1 MTHIFNLK
9 PNQTF
14 LLFSLTIITKIAT
27 FYYICMIKSEKM
39 INRQLISPK
48 SIVVVGGSDDTQKPG
63 GNTLKNLLDT
73 HYSGDLFVVNPK
85 ADSAQGVKSYR
96 NIEDIPEVECAILAI
111 PAKLC
116 LDAVTTL
123 CNKKSCKAI
132 IILSAGFHED
142 SPEGAEI
149 ERRIAQVCNE
159 TGTSLIGPNC
169 IGVMTPDYAGVFTHP
184 IPKLTPD
191 GAALISGSG
200 ATIVFILEAAM
211 QLGLNF
217 SQVFSVGNCAQIGVE
232 EALEYMDESYEPGKS
247 SPVIMLYIEN
257 ISDPWKLYRHASS
270 LIKKGAKI
278 AAIKSGYSEAGSR
291 AASSHTGAMASP
303 DKAVDALFRKAGII
317 RCYSRGELVNVTSA
331 LMYPAPKGNKFAII
345 THAGGPAVMQTD
357 ILSSHGIEIPPFKGE
372 KAAELLSKLYPG
384 SSVANPI
391 DFLATGTAEQLGHI
405 LDACEEDFDV
415 DGMTVIFGNPGLKT
429 TYDVYDL
436 LADKI
441 RNSKKP
447 IYPVL
452 PSIVNSAD
460 EIMKFQQDGGIS
472 FPDEVALG
480 SAIVKIVNQP
490 QAIGD
495 FTLPPVDKKK
505 IRTIIDEA
513 QNGYLA
519 PEKVQIL
526 LDAAGIERAKE
537 VVATSEKEVLE
548 GAHAIGY
555 PLVMK
560 VIGPVHKSDVGGVA
574 LDINDDTTLLNQF
587 RRMMQIPQT
596 TAILMQPML
605 SGTQIFIGAKREG
618 SFGHLV
624 LCGLGGIFVETL
636 KDINYSLSPVSHTEA
651 NEMIKGLRSYKMLE
665 GTRGQEGVNIPLFAE
680 AIRRVSAL
688 CEAAPEI
695 FEMDLNPLLGNSR
708 QVVAVDARVRIEKE
722 R

>member
-1 MTHIFNLK
+1 
-9 PNQTF
+9 
-14 LLFSLTIITKIAT
+14 
-27 FYYICMIKSEKM
+27 M

-48 SIVVVGGSDDTQKPG
+48 SIVVVGGSDDTLKPG

-96 NIEDIPEVECAILAI
+96 NIGDIPEVECAILAI
-111 PAKLC
+111 PAKMC
-116 LDAVTTL
+116 LEAVETL
-123 CNKKSCKAI
+123 CYKKSCKAI

-142 SPEGAEI
+142 SPEGAEL
-149 ERRIAQVCNE
+149 ERKIAQVCNE

-184 IPKLTPD
+184 IPRLTPQ

-211 QLGLNF
+211 QLGLTF

-257 ISDPWKLYRHASS
+257 ISDPWKLHKHASS
-270 LIKKGAKI
+270 LIRKGAKI

-317 RCYSRGELVNVTSA
+317 RCYSRGELVNVASA
-331 LMYPAPKGNKFAII
+331 LMYPAPKGNRFAII

-357 ILSSHGIEIPPFKGE
+357 ILSGNGIEIPTFSGP
-372 KAAELLSKLYPG
+372 KADELLSKLYPG

-391 DFLATGTAEQLGHI
+391 DFLATGTAAQLGHI
-405 LDACEEDFDV
+405 LDACEDDFDV
-415 DGMTVIFGNPGLKT
+415 DGITVIFGNPGLT
-429 TYDVYDL
+429 TTFDVYDL
-436 LADKI
+436 LAEKI
-441 RNSKKP
+441 KNSKKP

-452 PSIVNSAD
+452 PSIVNSAE
-460 EIMKFQQDGGIS
+460 EIRKFQGDGGIS

-480 SAIVKIVNQP
+480 GAIVKIVNQP
-490 QAIGD
+490 AAIED
-495 FTLPPVDKKK
+495 STLPQVDIQT
-505 IRTIIDEA
+505 IRGVIDSA
-513 QNGYLA
+513 SNGYLE
-519 PEKVQIL
+519 PEKVQML
-526 LDAAGIERAKE
+526 LDAAGIPRAKE
-537 VVATSEKEVLE
+537 VVAATEEEALQ
-548 GAHAIGY
+548 GARTVGY

-560 VIGPVHKSDVGGVA
+560 VIGPIHKSDVGGVA
-574 LDINDDTTLLNQF
+574 LNISDDETLVAEF
-587 RRMMQIPQT
+587 RRMIQIPQT

-618 SFGHLV
+618 VFGHLV

-636 KDINYSLSPVSHTEA
+636 KDISYSLAPVSQIEA
-651 NEMIKGLRSYKMLE
+651 DEMIRGLRSYKMLK
-665 GTRGQEGVNIPLFAE
+665 GTRGQEGVNITMFAE

-688 CEAAPEI
+688 CDAAPEI

-708 QVVAVDARVRIEKE
+708 EVVAVDARIRIEK
-722 R
+722 

>member
-1 MTHIFNLK
+1 
-9 PNQTF
+9 
-14 LLFSLTIITKIAT
+14 
-27 FYYICMIKSEKM
+27 M

-48 SIVVVGGSDDTQKPG
+48 SIVVVGGSDDTLKPG

-96 NIEDIPEVECAILAI
+96 NIGEIPEVECAILAI
-111 PAKLC
+111 PAKMC
-116 LDAVTTL
+116 LEAVETL
-123 CNKKSCKAI
+123 CYKKSCKAI

-149 ERRIAQVCNE
+149 EKKIAQVCNE

-184 IPKLTPD
+184 IPRLTPQ

-211 QLGLNF
+211 QLGLTF

-257 ISDPWKLYRHASS
+257 ISDPWKLYKHASS
-270 LIKKGAKI
+270 LIRKGAKI

-317 RCYSRGELVNVTSA
+317 RCYSRGELVNVASA
-331 LMYPAPKGNKFAII
+331 LMYPAPKGNRFAIV

-357 ILSSHGIEIPPFKGE
+357 ILSGNGIEIPTFSGP
-372 KAAELLSKLYPG
+372 KADELLSKLYPG

-391 DFLATGTAEQLGHI
+391 DFLATGTAAQLGHI
-405 LDACEEDFDV
+405 LDACEDDFDV
-415 DGMTVIFGNPGLKT
+415 DGITVIFGNPGLT
-429 TYDVYDL
+429 TTFDVYDL
-436 LADKI
+436 LTEKI
-441 RNSKKP
+441 KSSKKP

-452 PSIVNSAD
+452 PSIVNSAE
-460 EIMKFQQDGGIS
+460 EIRKFQGDGGIS

-480 SAIVKIVNQP
+480 GAIVKIVNQP
-490 QAIGD
+490 ASIED
-495 FTLPPVDKKK
+495 STLPQVDIQT
-505 IRTIIDEA
+505 IRGVIDSA
-513 QNGYLA
+513 SNGYLE

-526 LDAAGIERAKE
+526 LDAAGIPRAKE
-537 VVATSEKEVLE
+537 VVATTEEEALQ
-548 GAHAIGY
+548 GARTVGY

-560 VIGPVHKSDVGGVA
+560 VIGPIHKSDVGGVA
-574 LDINDDTTLLNQF
+574 LNISDDETLVAEF
-587 RRMMQIPQT
+587 RRMIQIPQT

-618 SFGHLV
+618 VFGHLV

-636 KDINYSLSPVSHTEA
+636 KDISYSLAPVSQIEA
-651 NEMIKGLRSYKMLE
+651 DEMIRGLRSYKMLE
-665 GTRGQEGVNIPLFAE
+665 GTRGQEGVNITMFAE

-688 CEAAPEI
+688 CNAAPEI

-708 QVVAVDARVRIEKE
+708 EVVAVDARIRIEK
-722 R
+722 

>member
-1 MTHIFNLK
+1 
-9 PNQTF
+9 
-14 LLFSLTIITKIAT
+14 
-27 FYYICMIKSEKM
+27 M

-48 SIVVVGGSDDTQKPG
+48 SIVVVGGSDDTLKPG

-96 NIEDIPEVECAILAI
+96 NIGDIPEVECAILAI
-111 PAKLC
+111 PAKMC
-116 LDAVTTL
+116 LEAVETL
-123 CNKKSCKAI
+123 CYKKSCKAI

-149 ERRIAQVCNE
+149 EKKIAQVCNE

-184 IPKLTPD
+184 IPRLTPQ

-211 QLGLNF
+211 QLGLTF

-257 ISDPWKLYRHASS
+257 ISDPWKLYKHASS
-270 LIKKGAKI
+270 LIRKGAKI

-317 RCYSRGELVNVTSA
+317 RCYSRGELVNVASA
-331 LMYPAPKGNKFAII
+331 LMYPAPKGNRFAIV

-357 ILSSHGIEIPPFKGE
+357 ILSGNGIEIPTFSGP
-372 KAAELLSKLYPG
+372 KADELLSKLYPG

-391 DFLATGTAEQLGHI
+391 DFLATGTAPQLGHI
-405 LDACEEDFDV
+405 LDACENDFDV
-415 DGMTVIFGNPGLKT
+415 DGITVIFGNPGLT
-429 TYDVYDL
+429 TTFDVYDL
-436 LADKI
+436 LTEKI
-441 RNSKKP
+441 KSSKKP

-452 PSIVNSAD
+452 PSIVNSAE
-460 EIMKFQQDGGIS
+460 EIRKFQGDGGIS

-480 SAIVKIVNQP
+480 GAIVKIVNQP
-490 QAIGD
+490 AAIED
-495 FTLPPVDKKK
+495 STLPQVDTQT
-505 IRTIIDEA
+505 IRGVIDSA
-513 QNGYLA
+513 SNGYLE
-519 PEKVQIL
+519 PEKVQML
-526 LDAAGIERAKE
+526 LDAAGIPRAKE
-537 VVATSEKEVLE
+537 VVAATEEEALQ
-548 GAHAIGY
+548 GARTVGY

-560 VIGPVHKSDVGGVA
+560 VIGPIHKSDVGGVA
-574 LDINDDTTLLNQF
+574 LNISDDETLVAEF
-587 RRMMQIPQT
+587 RRMIQIPQT

-618 SFGHLV
+618 AFGHLV

-636 KDINYSLSPVSHTEA
+636 KDISYSLAPVSQIEA
-651 NEMIKGLRSYKMLE
+651 NEMIRGLRSYKMLE
-665 GTRGQEGVNIPLFAE
+665 GTRGQEGVNITMFAE

-688 CEAAPEI
+688 CDAAPEI

-708 QVVAVDARVRIEKE
+708 EVVAVDARIRIEK
-722 R
+722 

>member
-1 MTHIFNLK
+1 
-9 PNQTF
+9 
-14 LLFSLTIITKIAT
+14 
-27 FYYICMIKSEKM
+27 M

-48 SIVVVGGSDDTQKPG
+48 SIVVVGGSDDTLKPG

-96 NIEDIPEVECAILAI
+96 NIGDIPEVECAILAI
-111 PAKLC
+111 PAKMC
-116 LDAVTTL
+116 LEAVETL
-123 CNKKSCKAI
+123 CYKKSCKAI

-149 ERRIAQVCNE
+149 EKKIAQVCNE

-184 IPKLTPD
+184 IPRLTPQ

-211 QLGLNF
+211 QLGLTF

-270 LIKKGAKI
+270 LIRKGAKI

-317 RCYSRGELVNVTSA
+317 RCYSRGELVNVASA
-331 LMYPAPKGNKFAII
+331 LMYPAPKGNRFAIV

-357 ILSSHGIEIPPFKGE
+357 ILSGNGIEIPTFSGP
-372 KAAELLSKLYPG
+372 KADELLSKLYPG

-391 DFLATGTAEQLGHI
+391 DFLATGTAAQLGHI
-405 LDACEEDFDV
+405 LDACEDDFDV
-415 DGMTVIFGNPGLKT
+415 DGITVIFGNPGLT
-429 TYDVYDL
+429 TTFDVYDL
-436 LADKI
+436 LTEKI
-441 RNSKKP
+441 KSSKKP

-452 PSIVNSAD
+452 PSIVNSAE
-460 EIMKFQQDGGIS
+460 EIRKFQGDGGIS

-480 SAIVKIVNQP
+480 GAIVKIVNQP
-490 QAIGD
+490 AAIED
-495 FTLPPVDKKK
+495 STLPQVDIQT
-505 IRTIIDEA
+505 IRGVIDSA
-513 QNGYLA
+513 SNGYLE

-526 LDAAGIERAKE
+526 LDAAGIPRAKE
-537 VVATSEKEVLE
+537 VVAATEEEALQ
-548 GAHAIGY
+548 GARTVGY

-560 VIGPVHKSDVGGVA
+560 VIGPIHKSDVGGVA
-574 LDINDDTTLLNQF
+574 LNISDDETLVAEF
-587 RRMMQIPQT
+587 RRMIQIPQT

-618 SFGHLV
+618 VFGHLV

-636 KDINYSLSPVSHTEA
+636 KDISYSLAPVSQIEA
-651 NEMIKGLRSYKMLE
+651 DEMIRGLRSYKMLE
-665 GTRGQEGVNIPLFAE
+665 GTRGQEGVNITMFAE

-688 CEAAPEI
+688 CDAAPEI

-708 QVVAVDARVRIEKE
+708 EVVAVDARIRIEK
-722 R
+722 

>member
-1 MTHIFNLK
+1 
-9 PNQTF
+9 
-14 LLFSLTIITKIAT
+14 
-27 FYYICMIKSEKM
+27 M

-48 SIVVVGGSDDTQKPG
+48 SIVVVGGSDDTLKPG

-96 NIEDIPEVECAILAI
+96 NIGDIPEVECAILAI
-111 PAKLC
+111 PAKMC
-116 LDAVTTL
+116 LEAVETL
-123 CNKKSCKAI
+123 CYKKSCKAI

-149 ERRIAQVCNE
+149 EKKIAQVCNE

-184 IPKLTPD
+184 IPRLTPQ

-211 QLGLNF
+211 QLGLTF

-232 EALEYMDESYEPGKS
+232 EALEYMDESYETGKS

-270 LIKKGAKI
+270 LIRKGAKI

-317 RCYSRGELVNVTSA
+317 RCYSRGELVNVASA
-331 LMYPAPKGNKFAII
+331 LMYSAPKGNRFAIV

-357 ILSSHGIEIPPFKGE
+357 ILSGNGIEIPTFSGP
-372 KAAELLSKLYPG
+372 KADELLSKLYPG

-391 DFLATGTAEQLGHI
+391 DFLATGTAAQLGHI
-405 LDACEEDFDV
+405 LDACENDFDV
-415 DGMTVIFGNPGLKT
+415 DGITVIFGNPGLT
-429 TYDVYDL
+429 TTFDVYDL
-436 LADKI
+436 LTEKI
-441 RNSKKP
+441 KSSKKP

-452 PSIVNSAD
+452 PSIVNSAE
-460 EIMKFQQDGGIS
+460 EIRKFQGDGGIS

-480 SAIVKIVNQP
+480 GAIVKIVNQP
-490 QAIGD
+490 AAIED
-495 FTLPPVDKKK
+495 STLPQVDIQT
-505 IRTIIDEA
+505 IRGVIDSA
-513 QNGYLA
+513 SNGYLE
-519 PEKVQIL
+519 PEKVQML
-526 LDAAGIERAKE
+526 LDAAGIPRAKE
-537 VVATSEKEVLE
+537 VVAATEEEALQ
-548 GAHAIGY
+548 GAYTVGY

-560 VIGPVHKSDVGGVA
+560 VIGPIHKSDVGGVA
-574 LDINDDTTLLNQF
+574 LNISDDETLVAEF
-587 RRMMQIPQT
+587 RRMIQIPQT

-618 SFGHLV
+618 VFGHLV

-636 KDINYSLSPVSHTEA
+636 KDISYSLAPVSQIEA
-651 NEMIKGLRSYKMLE
+651 DEMIRGLRSYKMLE
-665 GTRGQEGVNIPLFAE
+665 GTRGQEGVNITMFAE

-688 CEAAPEI
+688 CDAAPEI

-708 QVVAVDARVRIEKE
+708 EVVAVDARIRIEK
-722 R
+722 

>member
-1 MTHIFNLK
+1 
-9 PNQTF
+9 
-14 LLFSLTIITKIAT
+14 
-27 FYYICMIKSEKM
+27 M

-48 SIVVVGGSDDTQKPG
+48 SIVVVGGSDDTLKPG

-96 NIEDIPEVECAILAI
+96 NIGDIPAVECAILAI

-116 LDAVTTL
+116 LEAVETL
-123 CNKKSCKAI
+123 CYKKSCKAI

-142 SPEGAEI
+142 SPEGAEL
-149 ERRIAQVCNE
+149 ERKIAQVCNE

-184 IPKLTPD
+184 IPRLTPQ

-211 QLGLNF
+211 QLGLTF

-257 ISDPWKLYRHASS
+257 ISDPWKLYKHASS
-270 LIKKGAKI
+270 LIRKGAKI

-317 RCYSRGELVNVTSA
+317 RCYSRGELVNVASA
-331 LMYPAPKGNKFAII
+331 LMYPAPKGNRFAIV

-357 ILSSHGIEIPPFKGE
+357 ILSGNGIEIPTFSGP
-372 KAAELLSKLYPG
+372 KADELLSKLYPG

-391 DFLATGTAEQLGHI
+391 DFLATGTAPQLGHI
-405 LDACEEDFDV
+405 LDACEDDFDV
-415 DGMTVIFGNPGLKT
+415 DGITVIFGNPGLT
-429 TYDVYDL
+429 TTFDVYDL
-436 LADKI
+436 LTEKI
-441 RNSKKP
+441 KSSKKP

-452 PSIVNSAD
+452 PSIVNSAE
-460 EIMKFQQDGGIS
+460 EIRKFQGDGGIS

-480 SAIVKIVNQP
+480 GAIVKIVNQP
-490 QAIGD
+490 AAIED
-495 FTLPPVDKKK
+495 STLPQVDIQT
-505 IRTIIDEA
+505 IRGVIDSA
-513 QNGYLA
+513 SNGYLE
-519 PEKVQIL
+519 PEKVQML
-526 LDAAGIERAKE
+526 LDAAGIPRAKE
-537 VVATSEKEVLE
+537 VVAATEEEALQ
-548 GAHAIGY
+548 GARTVGY

-560 VIGPVHKSDVGGVA
+560 VIGPIHKSDVGGVA
-574 LDINDDTTLLNQF
+574 LNISDDETLVSEF
-587 RRMMQIPQT
+587 RRMIQIPQT

-618 SFGHLV
+618 VFGHLV

-636 KDINYSLSPVSHTEA
+636 KDISYSLAPVSQIEA
-651 NEMIKGLRSYKMLE
+651 DEMIRGLRSYKMLE
-665 GTRGQEGVNIPLFAE
+665 GTRGQEGVNITMFAE

-688 CEAAPEI
+688 CDASPEI

-708 QVVAVDARVRIEKE
+708 EVVAVDARIRIEM
-722 R
+722 

>member
-1 MTHIFNLK
+1 M
-9 PNQTF
+9 
-14 LLFSLTIITKIAT
+14 KI
-27 FYYICMIKSEKM
+27 KKM
-39 INRQLISPK
+39 INEQLISPK
-48 SIVVVGGSDDTQKPG
+48 SIVVVGGSDDTKKPG
-63 GNTLKNLLDT
+63 GNTLKNLLNT
-73 HYSGDLFVVNPK
+73 NYSGDLFVVNPK

-96 NIEDIPEVECAILAI
+96 NIEDIPAVDCAILAI

-116 LDAVTTL
+116 YDAVATL
-123 CNKKSCKAI
+123 CYKKSCKAI

-142 SPEGAEI
+142 SAEGAEI
-149 ERRIAQVCNE
+149 ERNIARVCNE

-184 IPKLTPD
+184 IPRLTPQ

-211 QLGLNF
+211 QLGLTF

-270 LIKKGAKI
+270 LIRKGAKI

-317 RCYSRGELVNVTSA
+317 RCYSRGELVNVASA
-331 LMYPAPKGNKFAII
+331 LMYPAPKGNRFAII

-357 ILSSHGIEIPPFKGE
+357 ILSSNGIQIPPFKGP
-372 KAAELLSKLYPG
+372 KAEELLSKLYPG

-405 LDACEEDFDV
+405 LDACENDFAV
-415 DGMTVIFGNPGLKT
+415 DGMTVIFGNPGLT
-429 TYDVYDL
+429 TTFDVYDL

-441 RNSKKP
+441 KSSKKP

-452 PSIVNSAD
+452 PSIVNSAE
-460 EIMKFQQDGGIS
+460 EIRKFQGEGGIS

-480 SAIVKIVNQP
+480 GAIVKIVNQP
-490 QAIGD
+490 AAIED
-495 FTLPPVDKKK
+495 STLPQVDRAA
-505 IRTIIDEA
+505 IRDIVDSA
-513 QNGYLA
+513 ANGYLEPA
-519 PEKVQIL
+519 KVQML
-526 LDAAGIERAKE
+526 LDAAGIPRAKE
-537 VVATSEKEVLE
+537 VVASTKEEVLK
-548 GAHAIGY
+548 GAREVGY

-574 LDINDDTTLLNQF
+574 LNIADDATLMAEF
-587 RRMMQIPQT
+587 SRMMQIPQT

-605 SGTQIFIGAKREG
+605 SGTQIFIGAKREEG
-618 SFGHLV
+618 FGHLI

-636 KDINYSLSPVSHTEA
+636 KDINYSLSPVSGTEA

-665 GTRGQEGVNIPLFAE
+665 GTRGQEGVNIPMFAE

-695 FEMDLNPLLGNSR
+695 FEMDLNPLLGNTR
-708 QVVAVDARVRIEKE
+708 QVVAVDARIRIEKQ
-722 R
+722 

>member
-1 MTHIFNLK
+1 
-9 PNQTF
+9 
-14 LLFSLTIITKIAT
+14 
-27 FYYICMIKSEKM
+27 M

-48 SIVVVGGSDDTQKPG
+48 SIVVVGGSDDTLKPG

-96 NIEDIPEVECAILAI
+96 NIGDIPEVECAILAI
-111 PAKLC
+111 PAKMC
-116 LDAVTTL
+116 LEAVETL
-123 CNKKSCKAI
+123 CYKKSCKAI

-149 ERRIAQVCNE
+149 EKKIAQVCNE

-184 IPKLTPD
+184 IPRLTPQ

-211 QLGLNF
+211 QLGLTF

-270 LIKKGAKI
+270 LIRKGAKI

-317 RCYSRGELVNVTSA
+317 RCYSRGELVNVASA
-331 LMYPAPKGNKFAII
+331 LMYPAPKGNRFAIV

-357 ILSSHGIEIPPFKGE
+357 ILSGNGIEIPTFSGP
-372 KAAELLSKLYPG
+372 KADELLSKLYPG

-391 DFLATGTAEQLGHI
+391 DFLATGTAAQLGHI
-405 LDACEEDFDV
+405 LDACENDFDV
-415 DGMTVIFGNPGLKT
+415 DGITVIFGNPGLT
-429 TYDVYDL
+429 TTFDVYDL
-436 LADKI
+436 LTEKI
-441 RNSKKP
+441 KSSKKP

-452 PSIVNSAD
+452 PSIVNSAE
-460 EIMKFQQDGGIS
+460 EIRKFQGDGGIS

-480 SAIVKIVNQP
+480 GAIVKIVNQP
-490 QAIGD
+490 AAIED
-495 FTLPPVDKKK
+495 STLPQVDIQT
-505 IRTIIDEA
+505 IRGVIDSA
-513 QNGYLA
+513 SNGYLE

-526 LDAAGIERAKE
+526 LDAAGIPRAKE
-537 VVATSEKEVLE
+537 VVAATEEEALQ
-548 GAHAIGY
+548 GARTVGY

-560 VIGPVHKSDVGGVA
+560 VIGPIHKSDVGGVA
-574 LDINDDTTLLNQF
+574 LNISDDETLLAEF
-587 RRMMQIPQT
+587 RRMIQIPQT

-618 SFGHLV
+618 VFGHLV

-636 KDINYSLSPVSHTEA
+636 KDISYSLAPVSQIEA
-651 NEMIKGLRSYKMLE
+651 DEMIRGLRSYKMLE
-665 GTRGQEGVNIPLFAE
+665 GTRGQEGVNITMFAE

-688 CEAAPEI
+688 CDAAPEI

-708 QVVAVDARVRIEKE
+708 EVVAVDARIRIEK
-722 R
+722 

>member
-1 MTHIFNLK
+1 
-9 PNQTF
+9 
-14 LLFSLTIITKIAT
+14 
-27 FYYICMIKSEKM
+27 M

-48 SIVVVGGSDDTQKPG
+48 SIVVVGGSDDTLKPG

-96 NIEDIPEVECAILAI
+96 NIGDIPEVECAILAI
-111 PAKLC
+111 PAKMC
-116 LDAVTTL
+116 LEAVETL
-123 CNKKSCKAI
+123 CYKKSCKAI

-149 ERRIAQVCNE
+149 EKKIAQVCNE

-184 IPKLTPD
+184 IPRLTPQ

-211 QLGLNF
+211 QLGLTF

-257 ISDPWKLYRHASS
+257 ISDPWKLYKHASS
-270 LIKKGAKI
+270 LIRKGAKI

-317 RCYSRGELVNVTSA
+317 RCYSRGELVNVASA
-331 LMYPAPKGNKFAII
+331 LMYPAPKGNRFAIV

-357 ILSSHGIEIPPFKGE
+357 ILSGNGIEIPTFSGP
-372 KAAELLSKLYPG
+372 KADELLSKLYPG

-391 DFLATGTAEQLGHI
+391 DFLATGTAAQLGHI
-405 LDACEEDFDV
+405 LDACENDFDV
-415 DGMTVIFGNPGLKT
+415 DGITVIFGNPGLT
-429 TYDVYDL
+429 TTFDVYDL
-436 LADKI
+436 LAEKI
-441 RNSKKP
+441 KSSKKP

-452 PSIVNSAD
+452 PSIVNSAE
-460 EIMKFQQDGGIS
+460 EIRKFQGEGGIS

-480 SAIVKIVNQP
+480 GAIVKIVNQP
-490 QAIGD
+490 AAIED
-495 FTLPPVDKKK
+495 STLPQVDIQT
-505 IRTIIDEA
+505 IRGVIDSA
-513 QNGYLA
+513 SNGYLE
-519 PEKVQIL
+519 PEKVQML
-526 LDAAGIERAKE
+526 LDAAGIPRAKE
-537 VVATSEKEVLE
+537 VVAATEEEALQ
-548 GAHAIGY
+548 GAHTVGY

-560 VIGPVHKSDVGGVA
+560 VIGPIHKSDVGGVA
-574 LDINDDTTLLNQF
+574 LNISDDETLVAEF
-587 RRMMQIPQT
+587 RRMIQIPQT

-618 SFGHLV
+618 VFGHLV

-636 KDINYSLSPVSHTEA
+636 KDISYSLAPVSQIEA
-651 NEMIKGLRSYKMLE
+651 DEMIRGLRSYKMLE
-665 GTRGQEGVNIPLFAE
+665 GTRGQEGVNITMFAE

-688 CEAAPEI
+688 CDAAPEI
-695 FEMDLNPLLGNSR
+695 YEMDLNPLLGNSR
-708 QVVAVDARVRIEKE
+708 EVVAVDARIRIEK
-722 R
+722 

>member
-1 MTHIFNLK
+1 
-9 PNQTF
+9 
-14 LLFSLTIITKIAT
+14 
-27 FYYICMIKSEKM
+27 M

-184 IPKLTPD
+184 IPKLTPQ

-211 QLGLNF
+211 QLGLTF

-232 EALEYMDESYEPGKS
+232 EALEYMDDSYKPGKS

-257 ISDPWKLYRHASS
+257 ISDPWKLYKHASS
-270 LIKKGAKI
+270 LIRKGAKI

-317 RCYSRGELVNVTSA
+317 RCYSRGELVNVASA
-331 LMYPAPKGNKFAII
+331 LMYPAPKGNRFAIV

-357 ILSSHGIEIPPFKGE
+357 ILSGNGIEIPTFSGP
-372 KAAELLSKLYPG
+372 KADELLSKLYPG

-391 DFLATGTAEQLGHI
+391 DFLATGTAPQLGHI
-405 LDACEEDFDV
+405 LDACENDFDV
-415 DGMTVIFGNPGLKT
+415 DGITVIFGNPGLT
-429 TYDVYDL
+429 TTFDVYDL
-436 LADKI
+436 LTEKI
-441 RNSKKP
+441 KSSKKP

-452 PSIVNSAD
+452 PSIVNSAE
-460 EIMKFQQDGGIS
+460 EIRKFQGEGGIS

-480 SAIVKIVNQP
+480 GAIVKIVNQP
-490 QAIGD
+490 AAIED
-495 FTLPPVDKKK
+495 STLPQVDIQT
-505 IRTIIDEA
+505 IRGVIDSA
-513 QNGYLA
+513 SNGYLE

-526 LDAAGIERAKE
+526 LDAAGIPRAKE
-537 VVATSEKEVLE
+537 VVAATEEEALQ
-548 GAHAIGY
+548 GARTVGY

-560 VIGPVHKSDVGGVA
+560 VIGPIHKSDVGGVA
-574 LDINDDTTLLNQF
+574 LNISDDETLVAEF
-587 RRMMQIPQT
+587 RRMIQIPQT

-618 SFGHLV
+618 VFGHLV

-636 KDINYSLSPVSHTEA
+636 KDISYSLAPVSQIEA
-651 NEMIKGLRSYKMLE
+651 DEMIRGLRSYKMLE
-665 GTRGQEGVNIPLFAE
+665 GTRGQEGVNITMFAE

-688 CEAAPEI
+688 CDAAPEI

-708 QVVAVDARVRIEKE
+708 EVVAVDARIRIEK
-722 R
+722 

>member
-1 MTHIFNLK
+1 M
-9 PNQTF
+9 
-14 LLFSLTIITKIAT
+14 IT
-27 FYYICMIKSEKM
+27 
-39 INRQLISPK
+39 RQLISPK
-48 SIVVVGGSDDTQKPG
+48 SIVVVGGSDDVHKPG
-63 GNTLKNLLDT
+63 GNTIKNLLDT

-85 ADSAQGVKSYR
+85 ADSVQGVPSYR
-96 NIEDIPEVECAILAI
+96 NIEDIPSVECAILAI

-116 LDAVTTL
+116 YSAVDVL

-149 ERRIAQVCNE
+149 EEKIAQVCNS

-169 IGVMTPDYAGVFTHP
+169 IGVMTPNYAGVFTHP
-184 IPKLTPD
+184 IPKLSPD
-191 GAALISGSG
+191 GVTLISGSG

-211 QLGLNF
+211 QLGLTF

-232 EALEYMDESYEPGKS
+232 EALQYMDESYEEGKS

-257 ISDPWKLYRHASS
+257 ISDPWKLYKHASS
-270 LIKKGAKI
+270 LIRKGVKI
-278 AAIKSGYSEAGSR
+278 AAIKAGYSEAGSR

-317 RCYSRGELVNVTSA
+317 RCFSRTELVTVASA
-331 LMYPAPKGNKFAII
+331 LMYPTPKGNRFAII

-357 ILSSHGIEIPPFKGE
+357 ILSSHGIEIPTFKGE
-372 KAAELLSKLYPG
+372 KADELLAKLYPG

-405 LDACEEDFDV
+405 IDACERDFEV
-415 DGMTVIFGNPGLKT
+415 DGMTVIFGNPGLTT

-436 LADKI
+436 LAGKI
-441 RNSKKP
+441 RNSTKP

-452 PSIVNSAD
+452 PSIINSQD
-460 EIMKFQQDGGIS
+460 EIRKFQADGGIS

-480 SAIVKIVNQP
+480 GAIVKIVNKP
-490 QAIGD
+490 TAIDD
-495 FTLPPVDKKK
+495 FSLPPVDKKL
-505 IRTIIDEA
+505 IRNIIEDA
-513 QNGYLA
+513 PNGYLP
-519 PEKVQIL
+519 PEKVQKL
-526 LDAAGIERAKE
+526 LDSAGISRAKE
-537 VVATSEKEVLE
+537 IVAHNEEEAIQGAKE
-548 GAHAIGY
+548 IGF

-574 LDINDDTTLLNQF
+574 LNINDFDTLKSKFHN
-587 RRMMQIPQT
+587 MMTIPQT

-618 SFGHLV
+618 NFGHIV
-624 LCGLGGIFVETL
+624 LCGLGGIFVEAL
-636 KDINYSLSPVSHTEA
+636 KDISHSLSPVSQTEA
-651 NEMIKGLRSYKMLE
+651 NEMIKGLKSYKILE
-665 GTRGQEGVNIPLFAE
+665 GSRGQEGVNIPIFAE

-688 CEAAPEI
+688 CNAAPEI
-695 FEMDLNPLLGNSR
+695 FEMDINPLLGNSK
-708 QVVAVDARVRIEKE
+708 QVIAVDARIRIEKE
-722 R
+722 KM

>member
-1 MTHIFNLK
+1 
-9 PNQTF
+9 
-14 LLFSLTIITKIAT
+14 
-27 FYYICMIKSEKM
+27 M

-48 SIVVVGGSDDTQKPG
+48 SIVVVGGSDDTLKPG

-96 NIEDIPEVECAILAI
+96 NIGDIPEVECAILAI
-111 PAKLC
+111 PAKMC
-116 LDAVTTL
+116 LEAVETL
-123 CNKKSCKAI
+123 CYKKSCKAI

-149 ERRIAQVCNE
+149 EKKIAQVCNE

-184 IPKLTPD
+184 IPRLTPQ

-211 QLGLNF
+211 QLGLTF

-257 ISDPWKLYRHASS
+257 ISDPWKLYKHASS
-270 LIKKGAKI
+270 LIRKGAKI

-317 RCYSRGELVNVTSA
+317 RCYSRGELVNVASA
-331 LMYPAPKGNKFAII
+331 LMYPAPKGNRFAIV

-357 ILSSHGIEIPPFKGE
+357 ILSGNGIEIPTFSGP
-372 KAAELLSKLYPG
+372 KADELLSKLYPG

-391 DFLATGTAEQLGHI
+391 DFLATGTAAQLGHI
-405 LDACEEDFDV
+405 LDACENDFDV
-415 DGMTVIFGNPGLKT
+415 DGITVIFGNPGLT
-429 TYDVYDL
+429 TTFDVYDL
-436 LADKI
+436 LAEKI
-441 RNSKKP
+441 KSSKKP

-452 PSIVNSAD
+452 PSIVNSAE
-460 EIMKFQQDGGIS
+460 EIRKFQGDGGIS

-480 SAIVKIVNQP
+480 GAIVKIVNQP
-490 QAIGD
+490 AAIED
-495 FTLPPVDKKK
+495 STLPQVDIQT
-505 IRTIIDEA
+505 IRGVIDSVS
-513 QNGYLA
+513 NGYLE
-519 PEKVQIL
+519 PEKVQTL
-526 LDAAGIERAKE
+526 LDAAGIPRAKE
-537 VVATSEKEVLE
+537 VVAATEEEALQ
-548 GAHAIGY
+548 GARTVGY

-560 VIGPVHKSDVGGVA
+560 VIGPIHKSDVGGVA
-574 LDINDDTTLLNQF
+574 LNISDDETLVAEF
-587 RRMMQIPQT
+587 RRMIQIPQT

-618 SFGHLV
+618 AFGHLV

-636 KDINYSLSPVSHTEA
+636 KDISYSLAPVSQIEA
-651 NEMIKGLRSYKMLE
+651 DEMIRGLRSYKMLE
-665 GTRGQEGVNIPLFAE
+665 GTRGQEGVNITMFAE

-688 CEAAPEI
+688 CDAAPEI

-708 QVVAVDARVRIEKE
+708 EVVAVDARIRIEK
-722 R
+722 

>member
-1 MTHIFNLK
+1 MK
-9 PNQTF
+9 PNQS
-14 LLFSLTIITKIAT
+14 FSLFFLTTIIKIAT
-27 FYYICMIKSEKM
+27 FYYICTIKSKKM

-73 HYSGDLFVVNPK
+73 GYSGELFVVNPK

-96 NIEDIPEVECAILAI
+96 NIEDIPSVECAILAI
-111 PAKLC
+111 PAKMC
-116 LDAVTTL
+116 LSTVDTL
-123 CNKKSCKAI
+123 CHKKSCKAI

-142 SPEGAEI
+142 SEEGGEI
-149 ERRIAQVCNE
+149 ERSIARICNS

-169 IGVMTPDYAGVFTHP
+169 IGVMTPHYAGVFTHP
-184 IPKLTPD
+184 IPKLHPQ

-232 EALEYMDESYEPGKS
+232 EALAYMDESYEEGKS

-270 LIKKGAKI
+270 LINKGVKI
-278 AAIKSGYSEAGSR
+278 AAIKAGYSEAGSR

-317 RCYSRGELVNVTSA
+317 RCYSRGELVNVASA
-331 LMYPAPKGNKFAII
+331 LMYPAPKGRKFAII

-357 ILSSHGIEIPPFKGE
+357 ILSSNGIEIPPFKGE
-372 KAAELLSKLYPG
+372 KGDELLSKLYPG

-405 LDACEEDFDV
+405 IDACERDFDV

-436 LADKI
+436 LAEKI
-441 RNSKKP
+441 KNSKKP

-460 EIMKFQQDGGIS
+460 EIRKFQGDGGIS

-480 SAIVKIVNQP
+480 SAIVKIVNKP
-490 QAIGD
+490 EAVVD
-495 FTLPPVDKKK
+495 FTLPPVDKTQ
-505 IRTIIDEA
+505 IRNIIDSA
-513 QNGYLA
+513 PNGYLP
-519 PEKVQIL
+519 PEKVQML
-526 LDAAGIERAKE
+526 LDAAGINRAKE
-537 VVATSEKEVLE
+537 VVAATEQEVLD
-548 GAHAIGY
+548 GARTIGY
-555 PLVMK
+555 PIVMK

-574 LDINDDTTLLNQF
+574 LNITDEISLMEQF

-596 TAILMQPML
+596 TAVLMQPML

-618 SFGHLV
+618 AFGHLI

-636 KDINYSLSPVSHTEA
+636 KDINYSLAPVSTVEA
-651 NEMIKGLRSYKMLE
+651 NEMIIGLRSYKMLE

-688 CEAAPEI
+688 CCAAPEI

-708 QVVAVDARVRIEKE
+708 QVVAVDARIRIEKQGD
-722 R
+722 

>member
-1 MTHIFNLK
+1 
-9 PNQTF
+9 
-14 LLFSLTIITKIAT
+14 
-27 FYYICMIKSEKM
+27 M

-48 SIVVVGGSDDTQKPG
+48 SIVVVGGSDDTLKPG

-96 NIEDIPEVECAILAI
+96 NIGDIPEVECAILAI
-111 PAKLC
+111 PAKMC
-116 LDAVTTL
+116 LEAVETL
-123 CNKKSCKAI
+123 CYKKSCKAI

-149 ERRIAQVCNE
+149 EKKIAQVCNE

-184 IPKLTPD
+184 IPRLTPQ

-211 QLGLNF
+211 QLGLTF

-257 ISDPWKLYRHASS
+257 ISDPWKLYKHASS
-270 LIKKGAKI
+270 LIRKGAKI

-317 RCYSRGELVNVTSA
+317 RCYSRGELVNVASA
-331 LMYPAPKGNKFAII
+331 LMYPAPKGNRFAIV

-357 ILSSHGIEIPPFKGE
+357 ILSGNGIEIPTFSGP
-372 KAAELLSKLYPG
+372 KADELLSKLYPG

-391 DFLATGTAEQLGHI
+391 DFLATGTAAQLGHI
-405 LDACEEDFDV
+405 LDACENDFDV
-415 DGMTVIFGNPGLKT
+415 DGITVIFGNPGLT
-429 TYDVYDL
+429 TTFDVYDL
-436 LADKI
+436 LTEKI
-441 RNSKKP
+441 KSSKKP

-452 PSIVNSAD
+452 PSIVNSAE
-460 EIMKFQQDGGIS
+460 EIRKFQGDGGIS

-480 SAIVKIVNQP
+480 GAIVKIVNQP
-490 QAIGD
+490 AAIKD
-495 FTLPPVDKKK
+495 STLPQVDTQT
-505 IRTIIDEA
+505 IRGVIDSA
-513 QNGYLA
+513 SNGYLE
-519 PEKVQIL
+519 PEKVQML
-526 LDAAGIERAKE
+526 LDAAGIPRAKE
-537 VVATSEKEVLE
+537 VVAATEEEALQ
-548 GAHAIGY
+548 GARTVGY

-560 VIGPVHKSDVGGVA
+560 VIGPIHKSDVGGVA
-574 LDINDDTTLLNQF
+574 LNISDDDTLVAEF
-587 RRMMQIPQT
+587 RRMIQIPQT

-618 SFGHLV
+618 VFGHLV

-636 KDINYSLSPVSHTEA
+636 KDISYSLAPVSQIEA
-651 NEMIKGLRSYKMLE
+651 DEMIRGLRSYKMLE
-665 GTRGQEGVNIPLFAE
+665 GTRGQEGVNITMFAE

-688 CEAAPEI
+688 CDAAPEI

-708 QVVAVDARVRIEKE
+708 EVVAVDARIRIEK
-722 R
+722 

>member
-1 MTHIFNLK
+1 
-9 PNQTF
+9 
-14 LLFSLTIITKIAT
+14 
-27 FYYICMIKSEKM
+27 M

-48 SIVVVGGSDDTQKPG
+48 SIVVVGGSDDTLKPG

-96 NIEDIPEVECAILAI
+96 NIGDIPEVECAILAI
-111 PAKLC
+111 PAKMC
-116 LDAVTTL
+116 LEAVETL
-123 CNKKSCKAI
+123 CYKKSCKAI

-149 ERRIAQVCNE
+149 EKKIAQVCNE

-184 IPKLTPD
+184 IPRLTPQ

-211 QLGLNF
+211 QLGLTF

-257 ISDPWKLYRHASS
+257 ISDPWKLYKHASS
-270 LIKKGAKI
+270 LIRKGAKI

-317 RCYSRGELVNVTSA
+317 RCYSRGELVNVASA
-331 LMYPAPKGNKFAII
+331 LMYPAPKGNRFAIV

-357 ILSSHGIEIPPFKGE
+357 ILSGNGIEIPTFSGP
-372 KAAELLSKLYPG
+372 KADELLSKLYPG

-391 DFLATGTAEQLGHI
+391 DFLATGTAAQLGHI

-415 DGMTVIFGNPGLKT
+415 DGITVIFGNPGLT
-429 TYDVYDL
+429 TTFDVYDL
-436 LADKI
+436 LTEKI
-441 RNSKKP
+441 KSSKKP

-452 PSIVNSAD
+452 PSIVNSAE
-460 EIMKFQQDGGIS
+460 EIRKFQGDGGIS

-480 SAIVKIVNQP
+480 GAIVKIVNQP
-490 QAIGD
+490 ATIGD
-495 FTLPPVDKKK
+495 STLPQVDKQT
-505 IRTIIDEA
+505 IRGVIDSA
-513 QNGYLA
+513 SNGYLE

-526 LDAAGIERAKE
+526 LDAAGIPRAKE
-537 VVATSEKEVLE
+537 VVAATEEEALQ
-548 GAHAIGY
+548 GARIVGY

-560 VIGPVHKSDVGGVA
+560 VIGPIHKSDIGGVA
-574 LDINDDTTLLNQF
+574 LNISDDETLVAEF
-587 RRMMQIPQT
+587 RRMIQIPQT

-618 SFGHLV
+618 VFGHLV

-636 KDINYSLSPVSHTEA
+636 KDISYSLAPVSQIEA
-651 NEMIKGLRSYKMLE
+651 DEMIKGLRSYKMLE
-665 GTRGQEGVNIPLFAE
+665 GTRGQEGVNITMFAE

-688 CEAAPEI
+688 CDAAPEI

-708 QVVAVDARVRIEKE
+708 EVVAVDARIRIEK
-722 R
+722 